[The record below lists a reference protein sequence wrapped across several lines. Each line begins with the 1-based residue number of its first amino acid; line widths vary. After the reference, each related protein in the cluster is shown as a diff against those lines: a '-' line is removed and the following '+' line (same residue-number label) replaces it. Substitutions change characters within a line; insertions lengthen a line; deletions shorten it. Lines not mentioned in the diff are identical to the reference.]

1 MDTGSDK
8 IPDPDPL
15 EPTGQLPSS
24 RTRAWALAFA
34 IIGVIII
41 LVLATGLMRD
51 SEPDQPAPDEQPIT
65 KPVAE

>member
-1 MDTGSDK
+1 MNNGRDE

-15 EPTGQLPSS
+15 EPTGKQPSS

-41 LVLATGLMRD
+41 LALATRFMLDR
-51 SEPDQPAPDEQPIT
+51 
-65 KPVAE
+65 